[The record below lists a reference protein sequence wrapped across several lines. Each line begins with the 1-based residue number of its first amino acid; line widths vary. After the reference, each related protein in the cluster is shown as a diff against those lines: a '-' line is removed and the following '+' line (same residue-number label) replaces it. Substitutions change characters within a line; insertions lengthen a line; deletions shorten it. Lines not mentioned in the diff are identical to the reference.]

1 MKRST
6 ALLFSFGVLAA
17 PFVAHATSDVPVEVE
32 SEAVPEPVETEE
44 TGQVAA
50 ALPGLLGNVSQE
62 ELQGLLQTLEAEGG
76 AVNMLQNLFSGAEG
90 ENLTRMLGSGL
101 LGGQMDDELVE
112 KLLAAMR
119 DPLVLEA
126 ALDAMKNMAGSGGGL
141 AGPQLAE
148 LAEALRQSS
157 AVAEEGSASEAETA
171 EEVQQE

>member
-6 ALLFSFGVLAA
+6 ALIFSFGVLAA

-32 SEAVPEPVETEE
+32 QEAVPVPVEAEGAE
-44 TGQVAA
+44 QVPA
-50 ALPGLLGNVSQE
+50 ALPGLLGNISQE

-76 AVNMLQNLFSGAEG
+76 AVNMLQNMFSGAEG
-90 ENLTRMLGSGL
+90 EDLTRMLGSGL
-101 LGGQMDDELVE
+101 LGGPMDNELME

-126 ALDAMKNMAGSGGGL
+126 ALDAVKSMAGSGGGL
-141 AGPQLAE
+141 AGPQLAD
-148 LAEALRQSS
+148 LAEALRQST